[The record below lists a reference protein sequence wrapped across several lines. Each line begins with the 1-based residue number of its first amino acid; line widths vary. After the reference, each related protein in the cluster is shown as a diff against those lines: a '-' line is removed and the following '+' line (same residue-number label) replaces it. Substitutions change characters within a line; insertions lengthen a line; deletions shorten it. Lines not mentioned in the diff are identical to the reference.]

1 MSQTIRFTKMHGAGN
16 DYVYINGFDEHIEN
30 PEALASCI
38 SDRHFGIGSD
48 GLVLI
53 LPSDTCDFRMRMFNA
68 DGTEAEMCGN
78 ATRCVGKYVYDHRMT
93 RRTEITLETQAG
105 VKTLRL
111 YPDEKGYVRSV
122 RVNMGQPILRPADIP
137 VTAAEPDKA
146 FPVDR
151 PVIDAPIDIDGEE
164 KRMTCVSMGNPHA
177 VYFVDDVAS
186 LDLPRIGPAYENHV
200 CFPRRTNT
208 EFVEVVNRHRVKMR
222 VWERG
227 AGETLA
233 CGTGCCATLVACVL
247 NDKTDRRATIE
258 LSGGKLEI
266 EWEETSGNVFMTGPA
281 TTVFDGIFEWGA

>member
-16 DYVYINGFDEHIEN
+16 DYVYINGFNEHIEN
-30 PEALASCI
+30 PEALASLI

-93 RRTEITLETQAG
+93 RRTEITLETKAG
-105 VKTLRL
+105 VKKLQL
-111 YPDEKGYVRSV
+111 FPDKQGKVQRV
-122 RVNMGQPILRPADIP
+122 RVNMGQPILTPSDIP
-137 VTAAEPDKA
+137 VTVTTPGKA
-146 FPVDR
+146 FSADR
-151 PVIDAPIDIDGEE
+151 PIINAPIDICGEE
-164 KRMTCVSMGNPHA
+164 KRMTCVNMGNPHA
-177 VYFVDDVAS
+177 VYFVDDVS
-186 LDLPRIGPAYENHV
+186 VLDLPSIGPAYENHI

-208 EFVEVVNRHRVKMR
+208 EFVEIVNRHRVKMR

-247 NDKTDRRATIE
+247 NDKTDRHATIE
-258 LSGGKLEI
+258 LLGGELEI
-266 EWEETSGNVFMTGPA
+266 EWDEASGDIFMSGPA
-281 TTVFDGIFEWGA
+281 TTVFEGIFEWKI